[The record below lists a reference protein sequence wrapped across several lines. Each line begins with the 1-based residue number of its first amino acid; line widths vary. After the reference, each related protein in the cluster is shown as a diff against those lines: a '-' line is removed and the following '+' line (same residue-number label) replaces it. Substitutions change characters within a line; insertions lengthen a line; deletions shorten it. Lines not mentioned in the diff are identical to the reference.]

1 MVSEIEEE
9 EEEEYD
15 SSTNSIDDILKT
27 KIGTGGTY
35 KDGQIVLQ
43 PKYE

>member
-1 MVSEIEEE
+1 MVSEIE

-27 KIGTGGTY
+27 KIGTGG
-35 KDGQIVLQ
+35 QIVLQ